1 MAGLTSPVGAL
12 DLSPSM
18 EAVDL
23 EPSTGATI
31 LHSEYKKHGD
41 LREMLDSSKDSLKL
55 DAMKRI
61 ISMMAK
67 GRDVSDLFPAV
78 VKNVASKNIE
88 VKKLVY
94 VYLTRYA
101 EEQQDLALL
110 SISTFQRALKDPNQ
124 LIRASALRVL
134 SSIRVPMIV
143 PIMLLAI
150 KESSVDMSP
159 FVRKTAAHAI
169 PKLYSLDPEMK
180 EELII
185 ILEKLLADRTTL
197 VIGSAVMAFE
207 EVCPDKI
214 ELIHKNYRKLVS
226 LLVDVE
232 EWGQVVILNM
242 LTRYGRTQFADP
254 NMGLVDTEEEQEDQ
268 EFYENSDDE
277 DEEVSVEAASKPVY
291 KMDPDHRLLLRS
303 AKPLL
308 NSRNASVVMATAQ
321 MYWHLAPRSEIQVVA
336 KSLVRLLRSH
346 NEVQAIVLNS
356 IAAMTIK
363 SKGGSKMFQPHIKQ
377 FYVRG
382 SDPSHVK
389 ILKLEILTN
398 LANSSNISS
407 LLREFQSYIN
417 GSDAASVAATIQA
430 IGRCAATITEVT
442 ETCLSGLVHLM
453 SNKDPNVVAES
464 VIEIK
469 KLLQTEESE
478 HVDIIIAMSKLV
490 DTVEVPSARAAI
502 VWVVG
507 EYTER
512 VPRHSPDVL
521 RKLAKTFCNE
531 EVIVKQQIV
540 NLAVKLY
547 LTNPEQT
554 SLVAQYVFNLAK
566 FDQNYDLRDRA
577 RFIRAILFPQGEP
590 GKISKH
596 AKKIFLAAKPPPKI
610 ESKFATR
617 DEYQLGSLSHFINAR
632 ANEYQDL
639 PDYPEVPPDPKVRQ
653 VEVAKPPEN
662 NWSKTEKQTRSSKGK
677 APPAKKEK
685 SFYDSDDNDKAKA
698 KSGSGSSSD
707 SDSDSSSSSSSS
719 SSDSE
724 PQKPV
729 KKPAPKPVAS
739 ATKAKPKVQP
749 QPVKPKPVKK
759 AVKSESS
766 SSDSDSSSSEDEVK
780 KKPKKKA
787 PKAAALPPLRTN
799 LDLLLDLGDTPPSMP
814 TPTLTP
820 SLGGFLTPTTPSLSQ
835 KTAPEVGQPMYVS
848 TTSLE
853 LLNKVTSG
861 GVGVQYRFTRHPHL
875 YAPRMVAIEL
885 TFTNFSSEEIPVIKI
900 GSKSLPPG
908 MSLHEFP
915 AVSNVPPD
923 QSRTVTLGVDFRD
936 TTQAAKF
943 DLVID
948 NRPHTLTISC
958 PMGELVRPINLAL
971 VDFNQ
976 EQGKLRGMHEHSVNV
991 ILPSAASDVKTVT
1004 QRIYQSANIL
1014 QVPSGDVNLLL
1025 FAGQTLS
1032 ASTLVLVSLNMEAAE
1047 VKLVVNT
1054 DNIVL
1059 GSMIMKEIKK
1069 MLES

>member
-1 MAGLTSPVGAL
+1 MAFSLETNFTDREAVMAGISGPVN
-12 DLSPSM
+12 DVSPSM
-18 EAVDL
+18 EAVDM
-23 EPSTGATI
+23 EPSSGATI

-41 LREMLDSSKDSLKL
+41 LREMLDSSKYSLKL

-134 SSIRVPMIV
+134 CSIRVPMIV

-169 PKLYSLDPEMK
+169 PKLYSMDPEMK
-180 EELII
+180 EELIM

-214 ELIHKNYRKLVS
+214 ELIHKNFRKLVS

-254 NMGLVDTEEEQEDQ
+254 NLGVLELDDEEEEK
-268 EFYENSDDE
+268 EFYENSDDDNE
-277 DEEVSVEAASKPVY
+277 EEVSAEAAAKPVY

-308 NSRNASVVMATAQ
+308 NSRNASVVMATAGL
-321 MYWHLAPRSEIQVVA
+321 YWHLAPRAEIAVVA
-336 KSLVRLLRSH
+336 RSVTRLLRSH
-346 NEVQAIVLNS
+346 NEVQALVLNS
-356 IAAMTIK
+356 IASMTIK
-363 SKGGSKMFQPHIKQ
+363 SLGGSKMFHPHIKQ

-417 GSDAASVAATIQA
+417 GSDGASVAATIQA
-430 IGRCAATITEVT
+430 IGRCAATIPEVT

-469 KLLQTEESE
+469 KLLQTQEEE
-478 HVDIIIAMSKLV
+478 HTDIIIQMSKLV
-490 DTVEVPSARAAI
+490 DSVEVPSARAAI

-512 VPRHSPDVL
+512 IPKHSPDVL

-610 ESKFATR
+610 ESQFATR
-617 DEYQLGSLSHFINAR
+617 EEYQLGSLSHFINAR
-632 ANEYQDL
+632 AIGYQDL
-639 PDYPEVPPDPKVRQ
+639 PEYPEVPPDPSVRV
-653 VEVAKPPEN
+653 VEVAKPPPESA
-662 NWSKTEKQTRSSKGK
+662 WSKAEQTSKSSKTK
-677 APPAKKEK
+677 TKSKISAKTKEK
-685 SFYDSDDNDKAKA
+685 NFYDSDEGQQQKKDE
-698 KSGSGSSSD
+698 SGSSSDSESDSSSSGSSSSSDSEPEKVVRKPAPKAAVVTKPKPGAAVKVQQKPVKKPAKVASSD
-707 SDSDSSSSSSSS
+707 SDSDSSS
-719 SSDSE
+719 E
-724 PQKPV
+724 EEV
-729 KKPAPKPVAS
+729 
-739 ATKAKPKVQP
+739 TKT
-749 QPVKPKPVKK
+749 
-759 AVKSESS
+759 
-766 SSDSDSSSSEDEVK
+766 K
-780 KKPKKKA
+780 KKTAAKTKQ
-787 PKAAALPPLRTN
+787 KAAPPPPLKSN
-799 LDLLLDLGDTPPSMP
+799 LDLLLDLEDAPPSMP

-820 SLGGFLTPTTPSLSQ
+820 SMGGFLTPTTPLPPGNKTSL
-835 KTAPEVGQPMYVS
+835 GQPMWVS
-848 TTSLE
+848 TVGSE
-853 LLNKVTSG
+853 LLNKVSTG
-861 GVGVQYRFTRHPHL
+861 GASVMYRFTRHPHL

-885 TFTNFSSEEIPVIKI
+885 TMTNLTKEEIPVIKL

-915 AVSNVPPD
+915 AVSNIAPD
-923 QSRTVTLGVDFRD
+923 QARTVTLGVDFKD
-936 TTQAAKF
+936 STQAAKF

-948 NRPHTLTISC
+948 TRPHTVSITC

-971 VDFNQ
+971 LDFNQ
-976 EQGKLRGMHEHSVNV
+976 EQVQYENLKAVLFHN
-991 ILPSAASDVKTVT
+991 
-1004 QRIYQSANIL
+1004 QR
-1014 QVPSGDVNLLL
+1014 
-1025 FAGQTLS
+1025 
-1032 ASTLVLVSLNMEAAE
+1032 
-1047 VKLVVNT
+1047 
-1054 DNIVL
+1054 
-1059 GSMIMKEIKK
+1059 
-1069 MLES
+1069 

>member
-1 MAGLTSPVGAL
+1 MAGLANSAGHHN
-12 DLSPSM
+12 DISPSV
-18 EAVDL
+18 EAVDI
-23 EPSTGATI
+23 EPSSGATI
-31 LHSEYKKHGD
+31 LHSEFKKHGD

-61 ISMMAK
+61 IAMMAK

-169 PKLYSLDPEMK
+169 PKLYSLDPETK
-180 EELII
+180 EELIN

-254 NMGLVDTEEEQEDQ
+254 NLGVLETGEEEEK
-268 EFYENSDDE
+268 EFYENSDD
-277 DEEVSVEAASKPVY
+277 DDDDDVSVETVSKPVY

-321 MYWHLAPRSEIQVVA
+321 LYWHLAPRSEIQVVA
-336 KSLVRLLRSH
+336 RSMGRLLRSH
-346 NEVQAIVLNS
+346 NEVQALVLNS

-398 LANSSNISS
+398 LANTGNISS
-407 LLREFQSYIN
+407 LLREFQSYIT

-430 IGRCAATITEVT
+430 IGRCAATIPDVT

-469 KLLQTEESE
+469 KLLQTQESE
-478 HVDIIIAMSKLV
+478 HTEIIIQMSKLV

-507 EYTER
+507 EYSER
-512 VPRHSPDVL
+512 IPKHSPDVL

-531 EVIVKQQIV
+531 EVTVKQQIV

-547 LTNPEQT
+547 LTNPDQT
-554 SLVAQYVFNLAK
+554 SLLAQYVFNLAK
-566 FDQNYDLRDRA
+566 FDQNYDLRDRT

-632 ANEYQDL
+632 ANGYQDL
-639 PDYPEVPPDPKVRQ
+639 PDYPDVPPDPKVRV
-653 VEVAKPPEN
+653 VEVPKPVEN
-662 NWSKTEKQTRSSKGK
+662 AWNKQESKTKASKSKSSSS
-677 APPAKKEK
+677 KKEK
-685 SFYDSDDNDKAKA
+685 SFYDSDDDKPAKT
-698 KSGSGSSSD
+698 KSESSSSSD
-707 SDSDSSSSSSSS
+707 SESDSSSSSSS

-724 PQKPV
+724 DEKPV
-729 KKPAPKPVAS
+729 KKKAAASKPSKPAPV
-739 ATKAKPKVQP
+739 KAKTTQQQRPSS
-749 QPVKPKPVKK
+749 VKTTKQTVKK
-759 AVKSESS
+759 KEESS
-766 SSDSDSSSSEDEVK
+766 ESDSSSDDEVFKSNK
-780 KKPKKKA
+780 KQSNKP
-787 PKAAALPPLRTN
+787 AAAPVKSN
-799 LDLLLDLGDTPPSMP
+799 LDLLLDLGDVPPSMP

-820 SLGGFLTPTTPSLSQ
+820 SLGGFLSPSTPAPSSSSGVSG
-835 KTAPEVGQPMYVS
+835 PSVGQPMFVS
-848 TTSLE
+848 TTGLE
-853 LLNKVTSG
+853 LLNKVTTG
-861 GVGVQYRFTRHPHL
+861 GVSAVYRFTRHPHL
-875 YAPRMVAIEL
+875 YNTKMVAIEL
-885 TFTNFSSEEIPVIKI
+885 TFTNNSTEDIQEIKL
-900 GSKSLPPG
+900 GSKSLTSG
-908 MSLHEFP
+908 MSVHEFP
-915 AVSNVPPD
+915 AISNIAPAG
-923 QSRTVTLGVDFRD
+923 SRTVTLGVDYRD
-936 TTQAAKF
+936 STQAAKF
-943 DLVID
+943 DIVLD
-948 NRPHTLTISC
+948 NRPHTVSISC

-971 VDFNQ
+971 MNFNQ
-976 EQGKLRGMHEHSVNV
+976 EQV
-991 ILPSAASDVKTVT
+991 
-1004 QRIYQSANIL
+1004 
-1014 QVPSGDVNLLL
+1014 
-1025 FAGQTLS
+1025 
-1032 ASTLVLVSLNMEAAE
+1032 
-1047 VKLVVNT
+1047 
-1054 DNIVL
+1054 
-1059 GSMIMKEIKK
+1059 
-1069 MLES
+1069 

>member
-1 MAGLTSPVGAL
+1 M
-12 DLSPSM
+12 
-18 EAVDL
+18 
-23 EPSTGATI
+23 
-31 LHSEYKKHGD
+31 
-41 LREMLDSSKDSLKL
+41 
-55 DAMKRI
+55 
-61 ISMMAK
+61 
-67 GRDVSDLFPAV
+67 
-78 VKNVASKNIE
+78 
-88 VKKLVY
+88 
-94 VYLTRYA
+94 
-101 EEQQDLALL
+101 
-110 SISTFQRALKDPNQ
+110 
-124 LIRASALRVL
+124 
-134 SSIRVPMIV
+134 
-143 PIMLLAI
+143 
-150 KESSVDMSP
+150 
-159 FVRKTAAHAI
+159 
-169 PKLYSLDPEMK
+169 
-180 EELII
+180 
-185 ILEKLLADRTTL
+185 
-197 VIGSAVMAFE
+197 
-207 EVCPDKI
+207 
-214 ELIHKNYRKLVS
+214 
-226 LLVDVE
+226 
-232 EWGQVVILNM
+232 
-242 LTRYGRTQFADP
+242 
-254 NMGLVDTEEEQEDQ
+254 
-268 EFYENSDDE
+268 
-277 DEEVSVEAASKPVY
+277 
-291 KMDPDHRLLLRS
+291 
-303 AKPLL
+303 
-308 NSRNASVVMATAQ
+308 
-321 MYWHLAPRSEIQVVA
+321 VA

-478 HVDIIIAMSKLV
+478 HVDIIVAMSKLV

-512 VPRHSPDVL
+512 IPRHSPDVL

-662 NWSKTEKQTRSSKGK
+662 NWSKKDNPARSSKGK
-677 APPAKKEK
+677 APAAKKEK
-685 SFYDSDDNDKAKA
+685 SFYDSDNDKGKG

-729 KKPAPKPVAS
+729 KKPAPKPTVS
-739 ATKAKPKVQP
+739 VPKSKPKVQP
-749 QPVKPKPVKK
+749 QPVKPKPAKK
-759 AVKSESS
+759 TVKSESS
-766 SSDSDSSSSEDEVK
+766 DSDSDTSSSEEEVK
-780 KKPKKKA
+780 KKPKKK
-787 PKAAALPPLRTN
+787 PQKAAAAPKSN
-799 LDLLLDLGDTPPSMP
+799 LDLLLDLEDVPPSMP

-820 SLGGFLTPTTPSLSQ
+820 SLGGFLTPTTPSQQ
-835 KTAPEVGQPMYVS
+835 KTTPEVGQPMFVS

-885 TFTNFSSEEIPVIKI
+885 TFTNFSSDEIPVIKL

-915 AVSNVPPD
+915 AVSNIPPD
-923 QSRTVTLGVDFRD
+923 QARTVTLGVDFRD
-936 TTQAAKF
+936 TTQVPVNYVTYSYVLYHCENKTYCYIIIITTQAAKF

-948 NRPHTLTISC
+948 LRPHTVTIAC

-971 VDFNQ
+971 MDFNQ
-976 EQGKLRGMHEHSVNV
+976 EQV
-991 ILPSAASDVKTVT
+991 AT
-1004 QRIYQSANIL
+1004 QII
-1014 QVPSGDVNLLL
+1014 
-1025 FAGQTLS
+1025 
-1032 ASTLVLVSLNMEAAE
+1032 
-1047 VKLVVNT
+1047 
-1054 DNIVL
+1054 
-1059 GSMIMKEIKK
+1059 
-1069 MLES
+1069 

>member
-1 MAGLTSPVGAL
+1 MAGLTSPAVGTL

-254 NMGLVDTEEEQEDQ
+254 NMGVLENEEEQEEQ
-268 EFYENSDDE
+268 EFYENSDDDDE
-277 DEEVSVEAASKPVY
+277 EEEVSVEAANKPVY

-478 HVDIIIAMSKLV
+478 HVDIIVAMSKLV

-512 VPRHSPDVL
+512 IPRHSPDVL

-662 NWSKTEKQTRSSKGK
+662 NWSKKDNPARSSKGK
-677 APPAKKEK
+677 APSAKKEK
-685 SFYDSDDNDKAKA
+685 SFYDSDNDKGKG

-729 KKPAPKPVAS
+729 KKPAPKPTVS
-739 ATKAKPKVQP
+739 VPKSKPKVQP
-749 QPVKPKPVKK
+749 QPVKPKPAKK

-766 SSDSDSSSSEDEVK
+766 DSDSDTSSSEEEVK
-780 KKPKKKA
+780 KKPKKK
-787 PKAAALPPLRTN
+787 PQKAAAAPRSN
-799 LDLLLDLGDTPPSMP
+799 LDLLLDLEDVPPSMP

-820 SLGGFLTPTTPSLSQ
+820 SLGGFLTPTTPSQQ
-835 KTAPEVGQPMYVS
+835 KTTPEVGQPMFVS

-885 TFTNFSSEEIPVIKI
+885 TFTNFSSDEIPVIKL

-915 AVSNVPPD
+915 AVSNIPPD
-923 QSRTVTLGVDFRD
+923 QARTVTLGVDFRD

-948 NRPHTLTISC
+948 LRPHTVTIAC

-971 VDFNQ
+971 MDFNQ

-991 ILPSAASDVKTVT
+991 TLPSAASDVKTVT
-1004 QRIYQSANIL
+1004 QRIYQSANVL

-1047 VKLVVNT
+1047 VKLVINT